1 MTKLYL
7 FLTILLITSCG
18 SRHNRIIEEPVRDLD
33 WNVGDTT
40 APNGIYYYY
49 YDYLSAPNSID
60 DLISF
65 MEHESSVDSSS
76 RWYFHYSIE
85 YLKSNYDRLTFEKNN
100 NIDGTEIIIRNDGE
114 IVAEEHLSFPNID
127 GPKFL
132 KPVIIDSSQQRIY
145 NDSITAPLSNS
156 LKKFYNKKRTYL
168 ERAKTSSQKIIKE
181 GIIFEYKQHF
191 LFNLISGDTLDIKKN
206 TYYSDVYKCFD
217 SLATNNGWNRI
228 AVVFWDLTY
237 TSATK

>member
-1 MTKLYL
+1 MSAEDLGLPDTV
-7 FLTILLITSCG
+7 TIEPKDITEDMI
-18 SRHNRIIEEPVRDLD
+18 NDL
-33 WNVGDTT
+33 NGD
-40 APNGIYYYY
+40 
-49 YDYLSAPNSID
+49 
-60 DLISF
+60 
-65 MEHESSVDSSS
+65 
-76 RWYFHYSIE
+76 
-85 YLKSNYDRLTFEKNN
+85 
-100 NIDGTEIIIRNDGE
+100 
-114 IVAEEHLSFPNID
+114 
-127 GPKFL
+127 
-132 KPVIIDSSQQRIY
+132 Y
-145 NDSITAPLSNS
+145 NDSITALLSNS

-228 AVVFWDLTY
+228 AIVFWDLTY